1 MGLDICTVNQRSS
14 QLPTAWQPVFSTW
27 SYNRTLLEQ
36 NFRDWLAYVLHAF
49 LMKVGRIKKG
59 AQENIAK
66 THQSWWKP
74 WLLRQVHS
82 CMQHLITLQPC
93 PPVSL
98 HSLQLPPCL
107 FPRSIYLVLSYD
119 PGHVTSAVGVTPVLE
134 PSLEAWWGPWELL
147 ISKTDPFPPI
157 SQWHPFPTLPFLSC
171 PSLLFHISHCL
182 KMPPLLSQILLRY
195 PHLPFH
201 CVSDASCAISE
212 GT

>member
-14 QLPTAWQPVFSTW
+14 QLPTAWQAVFSTW

-98 HSLQLPPCL
+98 HSL
-107 FPRSIYLVLSYD
+107 
-119 PGHVTSAVGVTPVLE
+119 A
-134 PSLEAWWGPWELL
+134 A
-147 ISKTDPFPPI
+147 
-157 SQWHPFPTLPFLSC
+157 PTLS
-171 PSLLFHISHCL
+171 
-182 KMPPLLSQILLRY
+182 LSQIHIFGFVLWPRSCNQCCRCDPCIGTVPWSLVGSLRT
-195 PHLPFH
+195 L
-201 CVSDASCAISE
+201 DL
-212 GT
+212 